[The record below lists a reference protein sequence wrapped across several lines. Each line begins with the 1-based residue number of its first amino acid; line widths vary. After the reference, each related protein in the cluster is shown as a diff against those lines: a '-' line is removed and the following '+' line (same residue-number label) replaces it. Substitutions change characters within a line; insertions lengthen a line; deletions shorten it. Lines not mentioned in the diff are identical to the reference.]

1 MKAATP
7 LRERIVRFG
16 PGEGLAGI
24 LSLPHEPSPGAPYV
38 VLINAGVVHRVG
50 PNRLYVDIA
59 RRLAASGTAVLRF
72 DLSGL
77 GDSEVV
83 SAATTAAEAAVMDI
97 QAALDYLQQARQAQH
112 FIVGGL
118 CAGADYSMMAAFVD
132 ARIQGTILIDP
143 SVERTARSRL
153 IHVSRRLARPDT
165 WAEILRL
172 KHPGWKKSLHWLR
185 RVLPKGR
192 TPRLPESRAA
202 VTHIER
208 MQQRLGSYE
217 MLYTRA
223 QVAQLLRQAIGRG
236 VRLFAVFTGGVNH
249 RYNYRNQLFDM
260 LPGVDF
266 RDQLDLQFMPDTD
279 HCVSDA
285 ASRAS
290 MLQIMDDW
298 MARQVAAAAARRQN
312 A

>member
-1 MKAATP
+1 LKPAAP
-7 LRERIVRFG
+7 PRERIVRFG
-16 PGEGLAGI
+16 PGDGLAGI
-24 LSLPHEPSPGAPYV
+24 LSLPPAPLPGAPHV

-59 RRLAASGTAVLRF
+59 RRLAASGATVLRF

-83 SAATTAAEAAVMDI
+83 SPGATAAEAAVKDI
-97 QAALDYLQQARQAQH
+97 QAALDYLQHSRQAQH

-118 CAGADYSMMAAFVD
+118 CAGADYSMMAAFVEP
-132 ARIQGTILIDP
+132 RIQGTILIDP

-153 IHVSRRLARPDT
+153 IHMSRRLAQPDT

-172 KHPGWKKSLHWLR
+172 KHPGWKKSVHWLR
-185 RVLPKGR
+185 GVLPKGR

-217 MLYTRA
+217 MLYTRE
-223 QVAQLLRQAIGRG
+223 QVAQQLREAIDRG
-236 VRLFAVFTGGVNH
+236 VHLFALFTGGVNH

-266 RDQLDLQFMPDTD
+266 RNRLDLQFMPETD

-285 ASRAS
+285 GSRAS
-290 MLQIMDDW
+290 MLRSIDDW
-298 MARQVAAAAARRQN
+298 MTKQASPAAPRGQSA
-312 A
+312 